1 MNDAIRTSGLTKSF
15 GALTAVDGLDLRIPA
30 GQVVALLGPNGA
42 GKSTTTEM
50 ILGLTAPDAG
60 TIEIFGGGPVEAV
73 RRGEVGAMLQG
84 GPLLEGLTVRGLL
97 RMMAGLHRHPLPI
110 AEVIERAGI
119 ADILNTR
126 TEKLSGGQAQRV
138 RFALA
143 ILPDPRL
150 LLLDEPTVAMDVATR
165 REFWAQMR
173 TVAAQGRT
181 VVFATH
187 YLDEADEFAE
197 RIIVMARGRVVADD
211 TGAAIKQRVAGRAIT
226 FLGDDSAD
234 PAELTQL
241 AGVTEVSRTGERIRL
256 HSTDSDATL
265 RALLDSPTVASDIDI
280 ESVRL
285 EDAFLRL
292 TENERTLE
300 GIQR

>member
-1 MNDAIRTSGLTKSF
+1 
-15 GALTAVDGLDLRIPA
+15 
-30 GQVVALLGPNGA
+30 
-42 GKSTTTEM
+42 
-50 ILGLTAPDAG
+50 
-60 TIEIFGGGPVEAV
+60 
-73 RRGEVGAMLQG
+73 MLQG